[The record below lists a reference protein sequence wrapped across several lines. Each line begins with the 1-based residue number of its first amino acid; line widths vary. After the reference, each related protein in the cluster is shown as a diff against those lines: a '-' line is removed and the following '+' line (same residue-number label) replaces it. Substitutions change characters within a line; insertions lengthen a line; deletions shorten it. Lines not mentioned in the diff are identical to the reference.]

1 MMSKTETETLLLDR
15 YSIVHIERASNFSKI
30 FFALDTYQNPPR
42 SCLVKV
48 FEPIIQEHKTAKW
61 IETEFNRE
69 AKRLKQLSLSNR
81 NLPEIYTYCSECQVY
96 YLVREL
102 IEGEPLNKAVQLKG
116 TFSAQQVR
124 ELLLKLL
131 PVIDYLHQADV
142 IHQNIKPKNIIL
154 RNDDRTPM
162 LINFGSIKHIIST
175 YGFYRN
181 KQVFST
187 NNIHGYA
194 PSELALGKPVA
205 ASDLYS
211 LGLTALYLLTG
222 KNPVDLPVDSDTGNV
237 IVPQSI
243 LRQDFNLAT
252 TIARAINS
260 NISDR
265 YQSAAAMLDDLQKPK
280 VELNGHKSLQKN
292 PDIAV
297 TERVENLDSAKS
309 QERKI
314 GRNWWKLAIYLLAS
328 LYILGTALLALY
340 DWNLNRNVAV
350 RSLPEPTEPISE
362 PTTPTKYP
370 QAATAD
376 PLMLNSP
383 PEDTLEIP
391 IFPTGTTKDE
401 LREAIGE
408 PSAIQKGYWAN
419 STAWIYKKQADDAI
433 DLGYLFDL
441 DTDRLRQTEV
451 AIAPSVGLATIQ
463 DILASLLEGNITP
476 TINQELGKIYS
487 RQTKKYSFKSG
498 NLEGSIELEADGH
511 IYLGVWEQ
519 DFH

>member
-1 MMSKTETETLLLDR
+1 MSETETLLLDR

-81 NLPEIYTYCSECQVY
+81 NLPEIYTYSSECQVY

-102 IEGEPLNKAVQLKG
+102 IEGEPLSKAVQLKG
-116 TFSAQQVR
+116 TFSTKQVR

-131 PVIDYLHQADV
+131 PVIDYLHQAGV

-154 RNDDRTPM
+154 RNDDRRPM

-175 YGFYRN
+175 YKFYRD
-181 KQVFST
+181 KQMFST
-187 NNIHGYA
+187 NNIYGYA
-194 PSELALGKPVA
+194 PLELALNKPLP

-222 KNPVDLPVDSDTGNV
+222 KNPVDLPVDSDTDNV
-237 IVPQSI
+237 TVPRAIVRRDS
-243 LRQDFNLAT
+243 NLAAIIT
-252 TIARAINS
+252 RAINS
-260 NISDR
+260 NSSDR
-265 YQSAAAMLDDLQKPK
+265 YQSAAVMLEDLQKPK
-280 VELNGHKSLQKN
+280 VELNGRHASKN
-292 PDIAV
+292 NYNISVA
-297 TERVENLDSAKS
+297 ERVKNINLVES
-309 QERKI
+309 QRM
-314 GRNWWKLAIYLLAS
+314 RQNWWKLAIYILAS
-328 LYILGTALLALY
+328 LYIFGAAIFALY
-340 DWNLNRNVAV
+340 DWNLSRNAAV
-350 RSLPEPTEPISE
+350 RSLPEPIEPLGE
-362 PTTPTKYP
+362 PSTSAESP
-370 QAATAD
+370 QATTTE
-376 PLMLNSP
+376 PLMLNSS
-383 PEDTLEIP
+383 PEDTIEIP
-391 IFPTGTTKDE
+391 IFATGTTKDE
-401 LREAIGE
+401 VRNALGE
-408 PSAIQKGYWAN
+408 PSAIQKGYWEN
-419 STAWIYKKQADDAI
+419 SSAWIYKKQADDAI

-441 DTDRLRQTEV
+441 DTERLRQTEV

-463 DILASLLEGNITP
+463 DILTSLLEGNTTPSIT
-476 TINQELGKIYS
+476 QELGKIYS
-487 RQTKKYSFKSG
+487 RQTKEYSFKSG
-498 NLEGSIELEADGH
+498 NLEGSIQLEADGH